1 MRKAYF
7 NWSGGKDS
15 SFALWKIMQQK
26 EYSVD
31 YLLTSINTHY
41 NRVSMHGVRKELIE
55 EQANSIGVPL
65 TTIDLPEHPGME
77 EYEQAMSKKVGWLK
91 ENGCSCSVFGD
102 IFLEDLKKYREEK
115 LSSIGIECIF
125 PIWQYNTTELLNE
138 FVDAGFK
145 SIIVCVNENYLDK
158 SFCGRI
164 IDRDFIKDL
173 PPNIDPC
180 GENGEYHSFC
190 FAGPIFQHEIPFKK
204 GEIVYRS
211 YPAPGGGEL
220 GFHFCELIN
229 GE

>member
-55 EQANSIGVPL
+55 EQAKSIGIPL

-77 EYEQAMSKKVGWLK
+77 EYEQAMRKKVNWLK
-91 ENGCSCSVFGD
+91 ERGCSYGVFGD

-125 PIWQYNTTELLNE
+125 PIWQYNTAELLNE

-145 SIIVCVNENYLDK
+145 SIIVCVNERYLDK

-164 IDRDFIKDL
+164 IDRDFINDL
-173 PPNIDPC
+173 PPNVDPC

-190 FAGPIFQHEIPFKK
+190 FAGPLFQYEIPFEK

-211 YPAPGGGEL
+211 YPAPGGGDL
-220 GFHFCELIN
+220 GFHFCELR
-229 GE
+229 GLQ